1 MKAQTFLPLFSG
13 FYGSHW
19 DSVDFYGEEEYFS
32 LPDGDEFWEYVDW
45 DKYHNHIAK
54 EMCYE
59 VCMMLS
65 EFVTDI
71 EFESISSQKY
81 YNFENDSINCTIEFN
96 EGKVQDY
103 IRSKGHAF
111 SEYIRKK
118 YTSRDGFISFYS
130 NDANEWI
137 DAWTEDTHMVGAV
150 LQFICEEEGFDE
162 PFDLNDCH
170 IGLFYKDEIYQHQIA

>member
-81 YNFENDSINCTIEFN
+81 YN
-96 EGKVQDY
+96 
-103 IRSKGHAF
+103 
-111 SEYIRKK
+111 
-118 YTSRDGFISFYS
+118 
-130 NDANEWI
+130 
-137 DAWTEDTHMVGAV
+137 
-150 LQFICEEEGFDE
+150 
-162 PFDLNDCH
+162 
-170 IGLFYKDEIYQHQIA
+170 